1 MTALITGGAGLI
13 GSYIANYLVKNK
25 IVDKVVLIDHFGRYT
40 DSLND
45 VFIDYR
51 KYRFKDITENIIVER
66 GDASNYSI
74 IHAVLDAHRPKYIF
88 HLAALPLAKIPNL
101 NPVEAEEGSIGS
113 TINILDSISQLAK
126 HGYSGPDRFVYA
138 SSSMVYGDFLSEEP
152 SEDHPT
158 NPKEIYGTMKLAG
171 EVITKGLGGFYGVP
185 YTIIRP
191 SAVYGPTDM
200 NRRVTQ
206 IFIEKAMLNQKIT
219 VAGRDEKLDFTYVKD
234 IARGFVMAALSP
246 NGKNQVLNI
255 TNGNAHTLLE
265 YVECLKKY
273 FPGLNYEITERDAF
287 RPKRGTLSIQK
298 AKSLIG
304 YEPEFTLDMGVEE
317 YVNFILQHHPLAK

>member
-13 GSYIANYLVKNK
+13 GSFIANYLVKNK
-25 IVDKVVLIDHFGRYT
+25 IVDKVVLIDNFGRYI

-45 VFIDYR
+45 VFVDYR
-51 KYRFKDITENIIVER
+51 KYRFKDIKENIIVER

-74 IHAVLDAHRPKYIF
+74 IHAVLDTHRPKYIY
-88 HLAALPLAKIPNL
+88 HLAALPLAKLPNL
-101 NPVEAEEGSIGS
+101 NAVEAEEGSIGS

-152 SEDHPT
+152 SEEHPT

-171 EVITKGLGGFYGVP
+171 EVITKGLGGFYGIP

-206 IFIEKAMLNQKIT
+206 IFIEKAMLNQKIN

-246 NGKNQVLNI
+246 NGKNQIFNI
-255 TNGNAHTLLE
+255 TNGKAHTLLE

-273 FPGLNYEITERDAF
+273 FPELNYEITERDAF

-298 AKSLIG
+298 AKELIG
-304 YEPEFTLDMGVEE
+304 YEPEFTLNMGVEE
-317 YVNFILQHHPLAK
+317 YVNFILKHHPLSK